1 MLWFCVPFLRFVLQI
16 VVRLLSIIVFKKIFV
31 NILYL
36 YQKKTIYEHIS
47 ESLSEES
54 RVVILKIYGKTIC
67 KLFTSQ
73 LFLFIFVI
81 ILSSR

>member
-16 VVRLLSIIVFKKIFV
+16 VVCLLPIKVFQKIFN

-36 YQKKTIYEHIS
+36 YQKKTIDEHIS
-47 ESLSEES
+47 ESLNEES

-67 KLFTSQ
+67 KIFTSSFSY
-73 LFLFIFVI
+73 LYL
-81 ILSSR
+81 